1 MQAKR
6 FSKKNGN
13 ERSTDQRIQ
22 LRNSQQALALFPTA
36 RITDTADHQSGQL
49 VFPLAHGQWLQV
61 AEDEL
66 TERERYLLSLSAENE
81 EAYATQPWYRFLVK
95 GVGTMPRQLNLMQW
109 IHVRHSLSATEEKEA
124 VESWCDV
131 MRSLL
136 PNRVADF
143 QVTAHDRIFILDQS
157 TFLPVQ
163 EVLADTL
170 SAMEFDFGLKLAV
183 LVGQMWSLVAD
194 EDWAK
199 IFQAEHQLF
208 IAWQERFQSSR
219 VLTFGQAFLW
229 GQGQEISLR
238 PLRYQLSHMI
248 SQQDQLADSILALWE
263 EAAVVTKAAQRLYVH
278 RNTLQYRLE
287 KWLDV
292 SGLQLR
298 NLTDLAVCYQIVLEE
313 GIG

>member
-1 MQAKR
+1 MQTELL
-6 FSKKNGN
+6 FSNKSKVRREGSS
-13 ERSTDQRIQ
+13 RLLD
-22 LRNSQQALALFPTA
+22 SQEALAFFPA
-36 RITDTADHQSGQL
+36 AAIVDTPIHETNQL
-49 VFPLAHGQWLQV
+49 AFPLSNGQWLQV
-61 AEDEL
+61 EKKSL
-66 TERERYLLSLSAENE
+66 TERERYLLSLSTGD
-81 EAYATQPWYRFLVK
+81 EAVYSRHPWYRFLVK
-95 GVGTMPRQLNLMQW
+95 GVGTMPRQIGPMQW
-109 IHVRHSLSATEEKEA
+109 VHVRHSLSANEEKEV

-136 PNRVADF
+136 PNRIADF
-143 QVTAHDRIFILDQS
+143 QVTAYDTVFILDQS
-157 TFLPVQ
+157 TFIPIQ

-170 SAMEFDFGLKLAV
+170 SAMEFDFGLKLTI
-183 LVGQMWSLVAD
+183 LIGQMWSQVAD
-194 EDWAK
+194 EDWTR

-229 GQGQEISLR
+229 GQGQELSLSV
-238 PLRYQLSHMI
+238 LRHQLSHMI

-263 EAAVVTKAAQRLYVH
+263 EGAVVTKAAQRLYVH

-313 GIG
+313 R

>member
-1 MQAKR
+1 MQTEPL
-6 FSKKNGN
+6 FSNKSKVRREGN
-13 ERSTDQRIQ
+13 SHLLD
-22 LRNSQQALALFPTA
+22 SQEALAFFPAAT
-36 RITDTADHQSGQL
+36 IVDTPTHEANQL
-49 VFPLAHGQWLQV
+49 AFSLSNGQWLQV
-61 AEDEL
+61 EKKSL
-66 TERERYLLSLSAENE
+66 TERERYLLSLSTGD
-81 EAYATQPWYRFLVK
+81 EAVYSRHPWYRFLVK
-95 GVGTMPRQLNLMQW
+95 GVGTMPQQMSSMQW
-109 IHVRHSLSATEEKEA
+109 IHVHHSLSALEEKEELQA
-124 VESWCDV
+124 WLEV

-136 PNRVADF
+136 SNRVVDF
-143 QVTAHDRIFILDQS
+143 QVTAHETVFVLDQS
-157 TFLPVQ
+157 TFIPIQ

-170 SAMEFDFGLKLAV
+170 SAMEFDFGLKLTM
-183 LVGQMWSLVAD
+183 LVGQMWSQVAD
-194 EDWAK
+194 EDWTR

-208 IAWQERFQSSR
+208 VAWQERFQSSR

-229 GQGQEISLR
+229 GQGQEFSLASLR
-238 PLRYQLSHMI
+238 HQLSHMI

-313 GIG
+313 R

>member
-1 MQAKR
+1 MER
-6 FSKKNGN
+6 FSKRNGN
-13 ERSTDQRIQ
+13 ERNKGQHTP
-22 LRNSQQALALFPTA
+22 LRDSQSALELFPTA
-36 RITDTADHQSGQL
+36 KVTDTATHLSGQL
-49 VFPLAHGQWLQV
+49 VLPLANGQWLQI
-61 AEDEL
+61 ATDEL
-66 TERERYLLSLSAENE
+66 TERERYLLSLSVENE
-81 EAYATQPWYRFLVK
+81 ASYVAQPWYRFLVN
-95 GVGTMPRQLNLMQW
+95 GVGAMPQQMSSVQW
-109 IHVRHSLSATEEKEA
+109 IHVRHSLSADEEKEA
-124 VESWCDV
+124 VESWCEV

-143 QVTAHDRIFILDQS
+143 HITAHDTVFILDQS
-157 TFLPVQ
+157 TFIPIQ

-170 SAMEFDFGLKLAV
+170 SAMEFDFGLKLTV
-183 LVGQMWSLVAD
+183 LVGQMWSQVAD
-194 EDWAK
+194 EDWTR

-229 GQGQEISLR
+229 GQGQEFSLASLR
-238 PLRYQLSHMI
+238 HQLSHMI

-313 GIG
+313 R